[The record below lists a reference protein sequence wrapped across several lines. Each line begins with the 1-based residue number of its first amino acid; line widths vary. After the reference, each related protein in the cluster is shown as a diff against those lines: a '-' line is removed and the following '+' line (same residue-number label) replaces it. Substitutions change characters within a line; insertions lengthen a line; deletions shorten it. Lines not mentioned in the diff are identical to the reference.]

1 MYDARA
7 LLERLRNKRM
17 MFDGDLEATGVRG
30 TGKEGDEE
38 AREGVLAA
46 GGIFILLTFF
56 LSLFP
61 PKIIK

>member
-1 MYDARA
+1 
-7 LLERLRNKRM
+7 M